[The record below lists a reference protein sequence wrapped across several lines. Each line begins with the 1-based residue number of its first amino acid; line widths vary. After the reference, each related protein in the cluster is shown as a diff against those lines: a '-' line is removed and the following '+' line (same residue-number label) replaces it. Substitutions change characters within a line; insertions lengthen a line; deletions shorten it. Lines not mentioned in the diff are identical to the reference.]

1 MLWKTCGCRSDKHFA
16 QAHSLSQSKHTWS
29 GSLKAFALYARKP
42 CPLSSSAWSAN
53 RLSWIHRNYLMGA
66 AKVRVWV
73 KTDHRGSSNFLSSS
87 NDVVTFDNLF
97 RNKEEIYFIASEL
110 LKKICSSRK
119 GIDAVR
125 KSPALLR
132 RLHNLVEELSRKAH
146 NEKRFDFTLFYYTYI
161 HLYIYR
167 YIFHLNYTQV
177 WLFLPQCR
185 NVRGPITRENT
196 DRRLREAVIIL
207 RMVTE
212 G

>member
-1 MLWKTCGCRSDKHFA
+1 MATRYSQKCCEKLVDAGAISTLLKLIRSVSRSIPDQEVLK
-16 QAHSLSQSKHTWS
+16 HSLSTLGNLARYPHLLEVLIDCH
-29 GSLKAFALYARKP
+29 GSIETILWEL
-42 CPLSSSAWSAN
+42 L
-53 RLSWIHRNYLMGA
+53 
-66 AKVRVWV
+66 
-73 KTDHRGSSNFLSSS
+73 
-87 NDVVTFDNLF
+87 

-110 LKKICSSRK
+110 LKKISSSRK

-146 NEKRFDFTLFYYTYI
+146 NEKR
-161 HLYIYR
+161 
-167 YIFHLNYTQV
+167 
-177 WLFLPQCR
+177 